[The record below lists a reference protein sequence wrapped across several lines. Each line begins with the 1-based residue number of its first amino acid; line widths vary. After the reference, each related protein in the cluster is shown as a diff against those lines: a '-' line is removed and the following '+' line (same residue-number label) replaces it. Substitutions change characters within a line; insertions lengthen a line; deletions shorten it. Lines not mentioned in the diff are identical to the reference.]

1 MYFLPVVDFDIAQS
15 AWAKPYVKIHYWV
28 LDWIF
33 KFPNRNRLIST
44 PRLNTLLCLHL
55 VPIIPRFRSGSPCGD
70 VIISHGPQTIPN
82 LEVGFTLRCFQSLSF
97 PDLATLRCPWQDSR
111 HTRGQFTP
119 VLSSLTRFARSRYEY
134 TNYSNDTNGYEY
146 NPLLPGV

>member
-1 MYFLPVVDFDIAQS
+1 MVS
-15 AWAKPYVKIHYWV
+15 
-28 LDWIF
+28 

-44 PRLNTLLCLHL
+44 PRLNILLCLHL
-55 VPIIPRFRSGSPCGD
+55 VPISAHQLWHHCIVFLLFSLLNINYHQKLNLVTNFILQQKHNAKVGVRMY

-82 LEVGFTLRCFQSLSF
+82 LEVCFTLRCFQSLSF

-119 VLSSLTRFARSRYEY
+119 VLSSL
-134 TNYSNDTNGYEY
+134 
-146 NPLLPGV
+146 NPLLLGV